1 MQFFFFNGWIHI
13 LSDYIIYKVTINRF
27 FALNLKIGRILRS
40 TIRFYDLWSYL
51 SPTILRRIPILT
63 TLNIYIISLWIV
75 HNCKT
80 HVLHAKK
87 IIHEIMRFMIYI
99 YRERERENI
108 LLLDE
113 SQVTMLGKNTLP
125 KKKQK
130 IVLWVQTAHQLT
142 FSCFL
147 MTLMPG

>member
-1 MQFFFFNGWIHI
+1 MQITFYDANFFFNGWIHI
-13 LSDYIIYKVTINRF
+13 LSDYITYKVTINRF

-40 TIRFYDLWSYL
+40 TIWFYDLWSYL
-51 SPTILRRIPILT
+51 PPTILHRIPILT

-99 YRERERENI
+99 YIYREREREREYFI
-108 LLLDE
+108 DRWISSYYVRQE
-113 SQVTMLGKNTLP
+113 HPPP
-125 KKKQK
+125 KKKK
-130 IVLWVQTAHQLT
+130 NK
-142 FSCFL
+142 
-147 MTLMPG
+147 